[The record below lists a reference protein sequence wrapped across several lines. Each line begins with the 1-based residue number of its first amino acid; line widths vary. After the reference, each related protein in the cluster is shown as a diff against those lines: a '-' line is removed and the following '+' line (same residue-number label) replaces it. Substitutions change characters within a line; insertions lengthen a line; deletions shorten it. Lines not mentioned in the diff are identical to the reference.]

1 MCSECQHGPGALART
16 SERPVVALV
25 GRPNVGKSTLF
36 SRLAGV
42 HRKMGNWPAT
52 TVEVGTAT
60 IDIDG
65 HDIDLIDLP
74 GTASLSPISPDEQLA
89 CDLVVDE
96 GVDVV
101 VALIDASNI
110 ARCLFLLS
118 QVREV
123 SARVVVA
130 LTMPDI
136 AERRG
141 IHIDVERLQHELGVP
156 VVPVVPRTGAGVAD
170 IQAAIVSALELP
182 HRPHVPV
189 HFDDQEQAAA
199 RLSWVGELM
208 QRVVDRREERPTLT
222 DRVDRIITAPFLG
235 TVVLLAVL
243 WIVFQATTTLA
254 SPLQGALDAFI
265 NHTIGHRTSDWLM
278 QALPSLPWVR
288 GLVVDGVI
296 AGVGTLLTFLP
307 VMSIMFLLLA
317 ILEDSGYMARA
328 AVVADHL
335 MRIAGLPG
343 KALLPL
349 LVGFGCNVPAVSS
362 TRSVGDAK
370 HRILTCL
377 VVPFTACSAR
387 LAVYVFVAGIFFG
400 NRAGTVVFIMY
411 LVSISLVVVGSMLF
425 RLMFFR
431 GTKREPLLIELPPYR
446 LPTTKFVFADARL
459 RVQGFLREAGGLIV
473 STVLIVWLLMS
484 LPAGGTGSFAHT
496 SVEDSAYGAVSRVVA
511 PAFAPA
517 GFGDWHT
524 TGALLTGFV
533 AKEVVITSWA
543 QNYALV
549 DASQNFDRDSLS
561 EDLKRDFENSSKG
574 HPRSAIFAFLVFL
587 TAYTPCVA
595 TVAAQ
600 RREFGT
606 RWATTGLVSQLI
618 FAWCM
623 AVLVFQLLR
632 AFGVS

>member
-1 MCSECQHGPGALART
+1 MCSECQVADSTARQT
-16 SERPVVALV
+16 GHPVVALV

-52 TVEVGTAT
+52 TVEVGTAV
-60 IDIDG
+60 IDLG
-65 HDIDLIDLP
+65 GTSVELIDLP

-89 CDLVVDE
+89 CDLVVHG

-101 VALIDASNI
+101 VAMVDASNI
-110 ARCLFLLS
+110 ARCLFLLG
-118 QVREV
+118 QVREL
-123 SARVVVA
+123 SAHVVVA

-141 IHIDVERLQHELGVP
+141 IHIDVDALQAELGLP
-156 VVPVVPRTGAGVAD
+156 VVPVVPRTGEGVGD
-170 IQAAIVSALELP
+170 IRSAIAHAVAAP
-182 HRPHVPV
+182 HRPHSAPS
-189 HFDDQEQAAA
+189 FDDLAQAPA
-199 RLSWVGELM
+199 RLAWVSSVME
-208 QRVVDRREERPTLT
+208 RVVRRDEEQPTLT
-222 DRVDRIITAPFLG
+222 DRVDRVVTAPVLG
-235 TVVLLAVL
+235 TIVLLAVF
-243 WIVFQATTTLA
+243 WAVFQATTSLA
-254 SPLQGALDAFI
+254 APLQSALDSLINHSIGGWVDGRLSSLFPGAL
-265 NHTIGHRTSDWLM
+265 WL
-278 QALPSLPWVR
+278 R

-317 ILEDSGYMARA
+317 VLEDSGYMSRA

-349 LVGFGCNVPAVSS
+349 LVGFGCNVPAVAA
-362 TRSVGDAK
+362 TRSVGDAR
-370 HRILTCL
+370 HRILTGL

-400 NRAGTVVFIMY
+400 DRAGTVVFLMY
-411 LVSISLVVVGSMLF
+411 LVSITLVVLGALLF
-425 RLMFFR
+425 RVLFFR
-431 GTKREPLLIELPPYR
+431 GSHREPLLIELPPYR
-446 LPTTKFVFADARL
+446 LPTTKFVFADAWL
-459 RVQGFLREAGGLIV
+459 RVRGFLQEAGGLV
-473 STVLIVWLLMS
+473 VATVLIVWLLMS
-484 LPAGGTGSFAHT
+484 LPLGGGGTFANT
-496 SVEDSAYGAVSRVVA
+496 PVANSAYGSISRVVA
-511 PAFAPA
+511 PVFAPA

-524 TGALLTGFV
+524 TGALVTGFV

-549 DASQNFDRDSLS
+549 DASQNFDRNTL
-561 EDLKRDFENSSKG
+561 EQDLRRDIGISSGG
-574 HPRSAIFAFLVFL
+574 HPTAAILAFLIFL

-600 RREFGT
+600 RREFGA
-606 RWATTGLVSQLI
+606 RWAAVGVLSQLL
-618 FAWCM
+618 FAWGV
-623 AVLVFQLLR
+623 AVAVFQVLR
-632 AFGVS
+632 ALGVG

>member
-1 MCSECQHGPGALART
+1 MCSECKSGSGT
-16 SERPVVALV
+16 IERKTGNPVVALV

-52 TVEVGTAT
+52 TVEVGTAEVQIGGRT
-60 IDIDG
+60 IE
-65 HDIDLIDLP
+65 LIDLP

-89 CDLVVDE
+89 CDLVVDD

-101 VALIDASNI
+101 IALLDASNI

-123 SARVVVA
+123 SAQVVVA

-141 IHIDVERLQHELGVP
+141 IHIDVAALERELGVP
-156 VVPVVPRTGAGVAD
+156 VVPVVPRTGEGMDD
-170 IQAAIVSALELP
+170 IRAAIARAIELP
-182 HRPHVPV
+182 HRPHSPV
-189 HFDDQEQAAA
+189 HFDDLAQAPV
-199 RLSWVGELM
+199 RLSWVTDVM
-208 QRVVDRREERPTLT
+208 QRVVRRDAERTTLT
-222 DRVDRIITAPFLG
+222 DRVDRVVTAPFLG

-243 WIVFQATTTLA
+243 WMVFQATTSLA
-254 SPLQGALDAFI
+254 APLQSALDSLI
-265 NHTIGHRTSDWLM
+265 NHSIGGRLDGWLTDT
-278 QALPSLPWVR
+278 LPGAVWLR
-288 GLVVDGVI
+288 GLLVDGVI

-317 ILEDSGYMARA
+317 VLEDSGYMSRA

-335 MRIAGLPG
+335 MRVAGLPG

-362 TRSVGDAK
+362 TRSVGDAR
-370 HRILTCL
+370 HRILTGL

-400 NRAGTVVFIMY
+400 DRAGTVVFLMY
-411 LVSISLVVVGSMLF
+411 LVSITLVVVGSLLF
-425 RLMFFR
+425 RVLFFR

-446 LPTTKFVFADARL
+446 LPTTKFVFADAWL
-459 RVQGFLREAGGLIV
+459 RVKGFLEEAGGIV
-473 STVLIVWLLMS
+473 ISTVLIVWLLMS
-484 LPAGGTGSFAHT
+484 VPLGGGGSFANT
-496 SVEDSAYGAVSRVVA
+496 SVEDSAYGSISRAVS
-511 PAFAPA
+511 PIFAPA

-524 TGALLTGFV
+524 TGALVTGFV

-549 DASQNFDRDSLS
+549 DAEQNFDRASLES
-561 EDLKRDFENSSKG
+561 DLRADFERSSGG
-574 HPRSAIFAFLVFL
+574 HTNAAVLAFLVFL

-595 TVAAQ
+595 TVGAQ
-600 RREFGT
+600 RREFGA
-606 RWATTGLVSQLI
+606 RWAAIGVASQLV
-618 FAWCM
+618 FAWVI
-623 AVLVFQLLR
+623 AVAVFQVLR
-632 AFGVS
+632 ALGVG

>member
-1 MCSECQHGPGALART
+1 MCSECKTGPGTIERKT
-16 SERPVVALV
+16 GRPVVALV

-52 TVEVGTAT
+52 TVEVGTAEVAIGGRT
-60 IDIDG
+60 IE
-65 HDIDLIDLP
+65 LIDLP

-89 CDLVVDE
+89 CDLVVDD

-101 VALIDASNI
+101 VALLDASNI

-123 SARVVVA
+123 SAQVVVA

-141 IHIDVERLQHELGVP
+141 IHIDVAALQRELGVP
-156 VVPVVPRTGAGVAD
+156 VVPVIPRTGEGVDD
-170 IQAAIVSALELP
+170 IRAAIAAAIEAP
-182 HRPHVPV
+182 HRPHLPV
-189 HFDDQEQAAA
+189 HFDDLTQAPA
-199 RLSWVGELM
+199 RLAWVTDVM
-208 QRVVDRREERPTLT
+208 RRVVRRGEDRPTLT
-222 DRVDRIITAPFLG
+222 DRIDRFVTAPFLG

-243 WIVFQATTTLA
+243 WMVFQATTSLA
-254 SPLQGALDAFI
+254 APLQAVLDTFI
-265 NHTIGHRTSDWLM
+265 NHTIGGQVDGWLVE
-278 QALPSLPWVR
+278 QFPGALWLQ
-288 GLVVDGVI
+288 GLVVDGLI

-317 ILEDSGYMARA
+317 ILEDSGYMSRA

-335 MRIAGLPG
+335 MRVAGLPG

-362 TRSVGDAK
+362 TRSVGDAR
-370 HRILTCL
+370 HRILTGL

-400 NRAGTVVFIMY
+400 DRAGTVVFLMY
-411 LVSISLVVVGSMLF
+411 LVSITLVVVGSFLF

-431 GTKREPLLIELPPYR
+431 GSKREPLLIELPPYR
-446 LPTTKFVFADARL
+446 LPTTKFVFADAWL
-459 RVQGFLREAGGLIV
+459 RVKGFLQEAGGIVV
-473 STVLIVWLLMS
+473 STVLIVWFLMS
-484 LPAGGTGSFAHT
+484 MPLAGAGSFANT
-496 SVEDSAYGAVSRVVA
+496 PVADSAYGSISRAVA
-511 PAFAPA
+511 PVFAPA

-524 TGALLTGFV
+524 TGALVTGFV

-549 DASQNFDRDSLS
+549 DATQNFDRASL
-561 EDLKRDFENSSKG
+561 EADLRRDFERSSGG
-574 HPRSAIFAFLVFL
+574 HTNAAVLAFLVFL

-606 RWATTGLVSQLI
+606 RWAVVGVVSQLV
-618 FAWCM
+618 FAWVI
-623 AVLVFQLLR
+623 AVGVFQVLR
-632 AFGVS
+632 VLGVS

>member
-1 MCSECQHGPGALART
+1 MCSECGAGPGLIERRT
-16 SERPVVALV
+16 GRPVVALL

-52 TVEVGTAT
+52 TVEVGTAEVEL
-60 IDIDG
+60 DG
-65 HDIDLIDLP
+65 RAIELIDLP

-89 CDLVVDE
+89 CDLVVDD

-101 VALIDASNI
+101 VVLLDASNI

-118 QVREV
+118 QAREV
-123 SARVVVA
+123 SAQVVVA
-130 LTMPDI
+130 LTMGDI

-141 IHIDVERLQHELGVP
+141 IDIDRERLQQELGLP
-156 VVPVVPRTGAGVAD
+156 VVPVVPRTGEGLDD
-170 IQAAIVSALELP
+170 IRRAILAALDAP
-182 HRPHVPV
+182 HRPHHRV
-189 HFDDQEQAAA
+189 HFDDHAQAAD
-199 RLSWVGELM
+199 RLAWVSQLM
-208 QRVVDRREERPTLT
+208 GKVVQRQHEQPTLS
-222 DRVDRIITAPFLG
+222 DRVDRLVTAPFVG

-243 WIVFQATTTLA
+243 WMVFQATTTLA
-254 SPLQGALDAFI
+254 APLQDWLDTLI
-265 NHTIGHRTSDWLM
+265 NHDFGGTVNGWLTSLAPDALWL
-278 QALPSLPWVR
+278 R

-362 TRSVGDAK
+362 TRSVGDAR
-370 HRILTCL
+370 HRLLTGL

-400 NRAGTVVFIMY
+400 DRAGTVVFLMY
-411 LVSISLVVVGSMLF
+411 LVSITLVMVGALVF
-425 RLMFFR
+425 RAMFFR

-446 LPTTKFVFADARL
+446 LPTTKFVFADAWL
-459 RVQGFLREAGGLIV
+459 RVKGFLQEAGGIV
-473 STVLIVWLLMS
+473 VTTVLVVWLLMS
-484 LPAGGTGSFAHT
+484 VPLGGVGSFANT
-496 SVEDSAYGAVSRVVA
+496 PVEDSAYGAVSRAISPV
-511 PAFAPA
+511 FAPA
-517 GFGDWHT
+517 GFDDWHT
-524 TGALLTGFV
+524 TGALVTGFV

-543 QNYALV
+543 QNYALL
-549 DASQNFDRDSLS
+549 DERQNFDNSRLRA
-561 EDLKRDFENSSKG
+561 DLRRDFDRSSGG
-574 HPRSAIFAFLVFL
+574 HSNAAVLAFLVFL

-606 RWATTGLVSQLI
+606 RWAAIGIGTQLL
-618 FAWCM
+618 FAWVM
-623 AVLVFQLLR
+623 AVVVFQALR
-632 AFGVS
+632 AIGIG

>member
-1 MCSECQHGPGALART
+1 MCNECKTGAGT
-16 SERPVVALV
+16 IERRVGNPVVALV

-52 TVEVGTAT
+52 TVEVGTAEVVIGDRT
-60 IDIDG
+60 IE
-65 HDIDLIDLP
+65 LIDLP

-89 CDLVVDE
+89 CDLVVDD

-101 VALIDASNI
+101 VALLDASNI
-110 ARCLFLLS
+110 ARCLFLIS

-123 SARVVVA
+123 SAQVVVA

-136 AERRG
+136 AARRG
-141 IHIDVERLQHELGVP
+141 IHIDVAALQRELGVP
-156 VVPVVPRTGAGVAD
+156 VVPVVPRTGEGVDD
-170 IQAAIVSALELP
+170 IRAAIAQAIELP
-182 HRPHVPV
+182 QRPHTPV
-189 HFDDQEQAAA
+189 HFDDLAQAST
-199 RLSWVGELM
+199 RLNWVTDVM
-208 QRVVDRREERPTLT
+208 QRVVRRGEDRPTLT
-222 DRVDRIITAPFLG
+222 DRVDRFVTAPFLG

-243 WIVFQATTTLA
+243 WIVFQATTSLA
-254 SPLQGALDAFI
+254 APLQGALDSLI
-265 NHTIGHRTSDWLM
+265 NHSIGGRVDSWLTDAAPG
-278 QALPSLPWVR
+278 ALWLR

-317 ILEDSGYMARA
+317 ILEDSGYMSRA

-362 TRSVGDAK
+362 TRSVGDAR
-370 HRILTCL
+370 HRILTGL

-400 NRAGTVVFIMY
+400 DRAGTVVFLMY
-411 LVSISLVVVGSMLF
+411 LVSITLVVVGALLF

-431 GTKREPLLIELPPYR
+431 GITREPLLIELPPYR
-446 LPTTKFVFADARL
+446 LPTTKFVFADAWL
-459 RVQGFLREAGGLIV
+459 RVKGFLEEAGGIVV

-484 LPAGGTGSFAHT
+484 TPIGGSGTFADT
-496 SVEDSAYGAVSRVVA
+496 PVADSAYGSISRVVA
-511 PAFAPA
+511 PVFAPA

-524 TGALLTGFV
+524 TGALVTGFV

-549 DASQNFDRDSLS
+549 DAEQNFDRASL
-561 EDLKRDFENSSKG
+561 EHDLRSDFDRSSGG
-574 HPRSAIFAFLVFL
+574 HANAAVLAFLVFL

-606 RWATTGLVSQLI
+606 RWAVIGIVSQLV
-618 FAWCM
+618 FAWAM
-623 AVLVFQLLR
+623 AVVVFQVLR
-632 AFGVS
+632 ALGVG

>member
-1 MCSECQHGPGALART
+1 MLERKSG
-16 SERPVVALV
+16 RPVVALV

-36 SRLAGV
+36 SRLSGS

-52 TVEVGTAT
+52 TVEVGTAEVQ
-60 IDIDG
+60 IGG
-65 HDIDLIDLP
+65 HQVELLDLP
-74 GTASLSPISPDEQLA
+74 GTASLSPISPDEALA

-101 VALIDASNI
+101 VALVDASNI
-110 ARCLFLLS
+110 ARCLFLLH
-118 QVREV
+118 QVREL
-123 SARVVVA
+123 SAHVVVA
-130 LTMPDI
+130 LTMPDV

-141 IHIDVERLQHELGVP
+141 IHIDVAALQRELGGVA
-156 VVPVVPRTGAGVAD
+156 VIPVVPRTGEGVD
-170 IQAAIVSALELP
+170 DVRAAISTSLSLP
-182 HRPHVPV
+182 HRPHHSVN
-189 HFDDQEQAAA
+189 FDDLEQAAH
-199 RLSWVGELM
+199 RLSWVSDVMSE
-208 QRVVDRREERPTLT
+208 VVTRDVERPTLT
-222 DRVDRIITAPFLG
+222 DRVDRVATAPIMG

-243 WIVFQATTTLA
+243 WAVFQSTTTFA
-254 SPLQGALDAFI
+254 APLQRWLDALI
-265 NHTIGHRTSDWLM
+265 NHDVGGAVSSWLTS
-278 QALPSLPWVR
+278 ALPDALWLR
-288 GLVVDGVI
+288 GLLVDGVI

-317 ILEDSGYMARA
+317 ILEDSGYMSRA

-362 TRSVGDAK
+362 TRSVGDAR
-370 HRILTCL
+370 HRLLTGL

-387 LAVYVFVAGIFFG
+387 LAVYVFIAGIFFG
-400 NRAGTVVFIMY
+400 DRAGTVVFLMY
-411 LVSISLVVVGSMLF
+411 LVSITLVVVGALLF
-425 RLMFFR
+425 RLLFFR

-446 LPTTKFVFADARL
+446 LPTTKFVFADAWL
-459 RVQGFLREAGGLIV
+459 RVKGFLQEAGGLVI

-484 LPAGGTGSFAHT
+484 IPLGAGTFANT
-496 SVEDSAYGAVSRVVA
+496 PVETSAYGSISRLVA
-511 PAFAPA
+511 PVFGPA

-549 DASQNFDRDSLS
+549 DTKQNFDRVQLES
-561 EDLKRDFENSSKG
+561 DLRREFEQSSGG
-574 HPRSAIFAFLVFL
+574 HADAAVFAFLVFL

-606 RWATTGLVSQLI
+606 RWAVIGVVAQLI
-618 FAWCM
+618 FAWGV
-623 AVLVFQLLR
+623 AVLVFQTLR
-632 AFGVS
+632 LIGIG

>member
-1 MCSECQHGPGALART
+1 MCSECQSGTGTIERRT
-16 SERPVVALV
+16 GRPVVALV

-52 TVEVGTAT
+52 TVEVGTAEVT
-60 IDIDG
+60 IGDRTIE
-65 HDIDLIDLP
+65 LLDLP
-74 GTASLSPISPDEQLA
+74 GTSSLSPISPDEQLA
-89 CDLVVDE
+89 CDLVVDD

-101 VALIDASNI
+101 IALLDASNI

-123 SARVVVA
+123 STQVVVA

-141 IHIDVERLQHELGVP
+141 IHIDVDALQRELGVP
-156 VVPVVPRTGAGVAD
+156 VVPVVPRTGEGVDD
-170 IQAAIVSALELP
+170 IRAAIARAIEAP
-182 HRPHVPV
+182 HRPHTPV
-189 HFDDQEQAAA
+189 RFDDTVQASA
-199 RLSWVGELM
+199 RLAWVADIM
-208 QRVVDRREERPTLT
+208 QRVVRRGEERQTLT
-222 DRVDRIITAPFLG
+222 DRIDRIVIAPFLG

-243 WIVFQATTTLA
+243 WIVFQSTTSLA
-254 SPLQGALDAFI
+254 APIQGWLDTVI
-265 NHTIGHRTSDWLM
+265 NHGLGGSVDAWL
-278 QALPSLPWVR
+278 AGVAPDAPWLR
-288 GLVVDGVI
+288 GLVVDGII

-317 ILEDSGYMARA
+317 VLEDSGYMSRA

-335 MRIAGLPG
+335 MRVAGLPG

-362 TRSVGDAK
+362 TRSVGDAR
-370 HRILTCL
+370 HRILTGL

-400 NRAGTVVFIMY
+400 SRAGTVVFLMY
-411 LVSISLVVVGSMLF
+411 LVSITLVVLGALLF
-425 RLMFFR
+425 RLLFFR

-446 LPTTKFVFADARL
+446 LPTTKFVFADAWL
-459 RVQGFLREAGGLIV
+459 RVRGFLEEAGGIVV

-484 LPAGGTGSFAHT
+484 IPLAGGSFAQT
-496 SVEDSAYGAVSRVVA
+496 PVEDSAYGRISRVISPV
-511 PAFAPA
+511 FAPA
-517 GFGDWHT
+517 GFDDWHT
-524 TGALLTGFV
+524 TGALVTGFV

-549 DASQNFDRDSLS
+549 DARQDFDRAALES
-561 EDLKRDFENSSKG
+561 DLQREFERSSGG
-574 HPRSAIFAFLVFL
+574 HATAAVLAFLVFL

-595 TVAAQ
+595 TVGAQ
-600 RREFGT
+600 RREFGM
-606 RWATTGLVSQLI
+606 RWAAIGVGMQLVL
-618 FAWCM
+618 AWVL
-623 AVLVFQLLR
+623 AVVVFQVLR
-632 AFGVS
+632 ALGVG

>member
-1 MCSECQHGPGALART
+1 MLLERMPG
-16 SERPVVALV
+16 RPVVALV

-36 SRLAGV
+36 SQLSGS

-52 TVEVGTAT
+52 TVEVGTAEVQ
-60 IDIDG
+60 ING
-65 HDIDLIDLP
+65 QRVELIDLP
-74 GTASLSPISPDEQLA
+74 GTSSLSPISPDEALA
-89 CDLVVDE
+89 CDLVVDA

-101 VALIDASNI
+101 VALVDASNI
-110 ARCLFLLS
+110 ARCLFLLH
-118 QVREV
+118 QVREL
-123 SARVVVA
+123 SAHVVVA
-130 LTMPDI
+130 LTMPDV

-141 IHIDVERLQHELGVP
+141 IHIDVIALQCELGG
-156 VVPVVPRTGAGVAD
+156 VVVIPVVPRTGEGVD
-170 IQAAIVSALELP
+170 DVRAAIAASLALPHQP
-182 HRPHVPV
+182 HRPIG
-189 HFDDQEQAAA
+189 FDDLAQAPH
-199 RLSWVGELM
+199 RLSWVSDVM
-208 QRVVDRREERPTLT
+208 SKVVTRDVERPTLT
-222 DRVDRIITAPFLG
+222 DRIDRVATAPLLG
-235 TVVLLAVL
+235 TVLLLAVL
-243 WIVFQATTTLA
+243 WVVFQSTTTFA
-254 SPLQGALDAFI
+254 APLQSWLDSLI
-265 NHTIGHRTSDWLM
+265 NHDLGGAISSWLTSTVPDALWL
-278 QALPSLPWVR
+278 R

-317 ILEDSGYMARA
+317 ILEDSGYMSRA

-362 TRSVGDAK
+362 TRSVGDAR
-370 HRILTCL
+370 HRLLTGL

-400 NRAGTVVFIMY
+400 DRAGTVVFLMY
-411 LVSISLVVVGSMLF
+411 LVSITLVVVGALLF
-425 RLMFFR
+425 RLLFFR

-446 LPTTKFVFADARL
+446 LPTTKFVFADAWL
-459 RVQGFLREAGGLIV
+459 RVKGFLQEAGGLVI

-484 LPAGGTGSFAHT
+484 IPLGAGTFAK
-496 SVEDSAYGAVSRVVA
+496 SPVETSAYGSISRLVA
-511 PAFAPA
+511 PVFAPA

-549 DASQNFDRDSLS
+549 DTKQNFDRVQLES
-561 EDLKRDFENSSKG
+561 DLRREFEQSSGG
-574 HPRSAIFAFLVFL
+574 HANAAVFAFLVFL

-606 RWATTGLVSQLI
+606 RWAVIGVVAQLA
-618 FAWCM
+618 FAWCI
-623 AVLVFQLLR
+623 AVLVFQVLR
-632 AFGVS
+632 LIGVG

>member
-1 MCSECQHGPGALART
+1 MCSECQSGSGT
-16 SERPVVALV
+16 IERKAGNPVVALV

-36 SRLAGV
+36 SRIAGV

-52 TVEVGTAT
+52 TVEVGTAEVQLGGRT
-60 IDIDG
+60 IE
-65 HDIDLIDLP
+65 LIDLP
-74 GTASLSPISPDEQLA
+74 GTSSLSPISPDEQLA
-89 CDLVVDE
+89 CDLVVDD

-101 VALIDASNI
+101 VVLLDASNI

-118 QVREV
+118 QVREI
-123 SARVVVA
+123 SAQVIVA

-141 IHIDVERLQHELGVP
+141 IHIDIDALQRELGLP
-156 VVPVVPRTGAGVAD
+156 VVPVIPRTGEGVDD
-170 IQAAIVSALELP
+170 IKAAIATAIEAP
-182 HRPHVPV
+182 HRAHAPV
-189 HFDDQEQAAA
+189 HFDDLVQAPA
-199 RLSWVGELM
+199 RLSWVTDVM
-208 QRVVDRREERPTLT
+208 QRVVRRSEDRPTVT
-222 DRVDRIITAPFLG
+222 DRIDRFVTAPLLG

-243 WIVFQATTTLA
+243 WMVFQATTSLA
-254 SPLQGALDAFI
+254 APLQDALDSLINHIIGGRVDGWLTDMFPGAL
-265 NHTIGHRTSDWLM
+265 WL
-278 QALPSLPWVR
+278 Q

-362 TRSVGDAK
+362 TRSMGDAR
-370 HRILTCL
+370 HRILTGL

-400 NRAGTVVFIMY
+400 NRAGTVVFLMY
-411 LVSISLVVVGSMLF
+411 LVSITLVVAGSFLF

-446 LPTTKFVFADARL
+446 LPTTKFVFADAWL
-459 RVQGFLREAGGLIV
+459 RVKGFLEEAGGIVV
-473 STVLIVWLLMS
+473 STVLIVWFLMS
-484 LPAGGTGSFAHT
+484 LPLGGTGTFANT
-496 SVEDSAYGAVSRVVA
+496 PVADSAYGSISRVVA
-511 PAFAPA
+511 PVFAPA

-524 TGALLTGFV
+524 TGALVTGFV

-549 DASQNFDRDSLS
+549 DSEQNFDRASL
-561 EDLKRDFENSSKG
+561 ERDLRGDFERSSGG
-574 HPRSAIFAFLVFL
+574 HANAAVLAFLVFL

-606 RWATTGLVSQLI
+606 RWAVVGVISQLI
-618 FAWCM
+618 FAWVI
-623 AVLVFQLLR
+623 AVAVFQALR
-632 AFGVS
+632 ALGVG

>member
-1 MCSECQHGPGALART
+1 MCSECQSGPGLLERRT
-16 SERPVVALV
+16 GRPVVALV

-52 TVEVGTAT
+52 TVEVGTAVV
-60 IDIDG
+60 DIG
-65 HDIDLIDLP
+65 GRPVELIDLP

-101 VALIDASNI
+101 VVLVDASNI
-110 ARCLFLLS
+110 ARCLYLVS

-123 SARVVVA
+123 PAQVIVA
-130 LTMPDI
+130 LTMGDI

-141 IHIDVERLQHELGVP
+141 IRVDVESLQRELGLP
-156 VVPVVPRTGAGVAD
+156 VIPVVPRSGEGIDA
-170 IQAAIVSALELP
+170 IRAAIATAALMPHQP
-182 HRPHVPV
+182 HRPL
-189 HFDDQEQAAA
+189 HFDDDAQAVA
-199 RLSWVGELM
+199 RLGWVGEVM
-208 QRVVDRREERPTLT
+208 ERVVDRREERPTIT
-222 DRVDRIITAPFLG
+222 DRVDRFVTAPVLG
-235 TVVLLAVL
+235 TLVLLAVL
-243 WIVFQATTTLA
+243 WIVFQSTTTLA
-254 SPLQGALDAFI
+254 APLQGWLDSLI
-265 NHTIGHRTSDWLM
+265 NHRLGGLVAGWLTDL
-278 QALPSLPWVR
+278 APHAVWLR

-335 MRIAGLPG
+335 MRVAGLPG

-362 TRSVGDAK
+362 TRSVGDAR
-370 HRILTCL
+370 HRLLTGL

-400 NRAGTVVFIMY
+400 DRAGTVVFLMY
-411 LVSISLVVVGSMLF
+411 LVSITLVVLGSLLF
-425 RLMFFR
+425 RTLFFR
-431 GTKREPLLIELPPYR
+431 GTTREPLLIELPPYR
-446 LPTTKFVFADARL
+446 LPTTKFVFADAWL
-459 RVQGFLREAGGLIV
+459 RVRGFLEEAGGIVV

-484 LPAGGTGSFAHT
+484 IPLAAGAFAQT
-496 SVEDSAYGAVSRVVA
+496 PIADSAYGAVARAVA
-511 PAFAPA
+511 PVFAPA
-517 GFGDWHT
+517 GFDDWHT
-524 TGALLTGFV
+524 AGALVTGFV
-533 AKEVVITSWA
+533 AKEVVISSWA

-549 DASQNFDRDSLS
+549 DSTQTFDRRSLAT
-561 EDLKRDFENSSKG
+561 DLKRDFATSADG
-574 HPRSAIFAFLVFL
+574 HTTAAVLAFLVFL

-595 TVAAQ
+595 TVGAQ
-600 RREFGT
+600 RREFGW
-606 RWATTGLVSQLI
+606 RWAAIGVATQLL
-618 FAWCM
+618 FAWLV
-623 AVLVFQLLR
+623 AVAVFQLLR
-632 AFGVS
+632 AIGVG

>member
-1 MCSECQHGPGALART
+1 MCSECKTGAGT
-16 SERPVVALV
+16 IERKAGHPVVALV

-52 TVEVGTAT
+52 TVEVGTAEVQIGSRT
-60 IDIDG
+60 IE
-65 HDIDLIDLP
+65 LIDLP

-89 CDLVVDE
+89 CDLVVDD

-101 VALIDASNI
+101 VALLDASNI

-123 SARVVVA
+123 PAQVVVA

-141 IHIDVERLQHELGVP
+141 IHIDVEALQRELGVP
-156 VVPVVPRTGAGVAD
+156 VVPVIPRTGEGVDD
-170 IQAAIVSALELP
+170 IRAAIATALEAP
-182 HRPHVPV
+182 HRPHRPV
-189 HFDDQEQAAA
+189 HFDDLTQAPA
-199 RLSWVGELM
+199 RLTWVTDVM
-208 QRVVDRREERPTLT
+208 QRVVRRGEDRPTLT
-222 DRVDRIITAPFLG
+222 DRIDRFVTAPFLG

-243 WIVFQATTTLA
+243 WMVFQATTSLA
-254 SPLQGALDAFI
+254 APLQDALDSLI
-265 NHTIGHRTSDWLM
+265 NHTIGGRVDNWLTDLFPG
-278 QALPSLPWVR
+278 ALWLQ

-317 ILEDSGYMARA
+317 ILEDSGYMSRA

-335 MRIAGLPG
+335 MRVAGLPG

-362 TRSVGDAK
+362 TRSVGDAR
-370 HRILTCL
+370 HRILTGL

-400 NRAGTVVFIMY
+400 DRAGTVVFLMY
-411 LVSISLVVVGSMLF
+411 LVSITLVVVGSFLF

-446 LPTTKFVFADARL
+446 LPTTKFVFADAWL
-459 RVQGFLREAGGLIV
+459 RVKGFLQEAGGIVV

-484 LPAGGTGSFAHT
+484 VPLGGVGSFANT
-496 SVEDSAYGAVSRVVA
+496 PVQDSAYGSISRAVA
-511 PAFAPA
+511 PVFAPA

-524 TGALLTGFV
+524 TGALVTGFV

-549 DASQNFDRDSLS
+549 DATQNFDRASL
-561 EDLKRDFENSSKG
+561 ERDLRRDFERSSGG
-574 HPRSAIFAFLVFL
+574 HTNAAVLAFLVFL

-606 RWATTGLVSQLI
+606 RWAVIGVVSQLV
-618 FAWCM
+618 FAWVI
-623 AVLVFQLLR
+623 AVVVFQVLR
-632 AFGVS
+632 ALGVG

>member
-1 MCSECQHGPGALART
+1 MCSECKTGPGVIERRT
-16 SERPVVALV
+16 GRPVVALV

-52 TVEVGTAT
+52 TVEVGTAEVT
-60 IDIDG
+60 IDGRRIE
-65 HDIDLIDLP
+65 LIDLP

-89 CDLVVDE
+89 CDLVVDD

-101 VALIDASNI
+101 VALLDASNI
-110 ARCLFLLS
+110 ARCLFLMS

-123 SARVVVA
+123 SAQVIVA
-130 LTMPDI
+130 LTMTDI

-141 IHIDVERLQHELGVP
+141 IDVNVRALEHALGVK
-156 VVPVVPRTGAGVAD
+156 VVPVVPRTGEGMD
-170 IQAAIVSALELP
+170 EMRAAIVEAVDAP
-182 HRPHVPV
+182 HRPHRPV
-189 HFDDQEQAAA
+189 HFDDHAQADE
-199 RLSWVGELM
+199 RLAWVSEVM
-208 QRVVDRREERPTLT
+208 AMAVRREHDRPTLT
-222 DRVDRIITAPFLG
+222 DRVDRVITAPFLG
-235 TVVLLAVL
+235 TGFLLAVL
-243 WIVFQATTTLA
+243 WVVFQATTTLA
-254 SPLQGALDAFI
+254 APVQ
-265 NHTIGHRTSDWLM
+265 DWLDTLINNSVGGRVDDWLTGLAPD
-278 QALPSLPWVR
+278 ALWLR

-296 AGVGTLLTFLP
+296 AGAGTLLTFLP

-317 ILEDSGYMARA
+317 VLEDSGYMSRA

-362 TRSVGDAK
+362 TRSVGDAR
-370 HRILTCL
+370 HRILTGL

-400 NRAGTVVFIMY
+400 DRAGTVVFFMY
-411 LVSISLVVVGSMLF
+411 LVSITLVMVGALVF
-425 RLMFFR
+425 RFMFFR
-431 GTKREPLLIELPPYR
+431 GAKREPLLIELPPYR
-446 LPTTKFVFADARL
+446 LPTTKFVFADAWL
-459 RVQGFLREAGGLIV
+459 RVKGFLEEAGGIVV

-484 LPAGGTGSFAHT
+484 VPLGGSGSFADT
-496 SVEDSAYGAVSRVVA
+496 PVQDSAYGRVSQAVS
-511 PAFAPA
+511 PLFAPA

-524 TGALLTGFV
+524 TGALITGFV

-549 DASQNFDRDSLS
+549 DSEQNFDRSVL
-561 EDLKRDFENSSKG
+561 ERDLKRDFERSSGG
-574 HPRSAIFAFLVFL
+574 HPTAAILAFLVFL

-595 TVAAQ
+595 TVGAQ

-606 RWATTGLVSQLI
+606 RWAVIGVVTQFV
-618 FAWCM
+618 FAWVL
-623 AVLVFQLLR
+623 AVGIFQVLR
-632 AFGVS
+632 LIGIG

>member
-1 MCSECQHGPGALART
+1 MCSECQAGTGLIERRT
-16 SERPVVALV
+16 GRPVVALV

-52 TVEVGTAT
+52 TVEVGTAE
-60 IDIDG
+60 IVIDG
-65 HDIDLIDLP
+65 RPIQLIDLP

-89 CDLVVDE
+89 CDLVVDD

-101 VALIDASNI
+101 VALVDASNI

-123 SARVVVA
+123 AAHVIVA
-130 LTMPDI
+130 VTMTDI

-141 IHIDVERLQHELGVP
+141 INVDIEAMRRELGVP
-156 VVPVVPRTGAGVAD
+156 VIPVVPRTGEGVD
-170 IQAAIVSALELP
+170 EIRAAINVAASQP
-182 HRPHVPV
+182 HRPHTAVR
-189 HFDDQEQAAA
+189 FDDQAQAAD
-199 RLSWVGELM
+199 RLAWVAQFM
-208 QRVVDRREERPTLT
+208 QRVVRRGEDRPTLT
-222 DRVDRIITAPFLG
+222 DRIDRIVTAPFLG
-235 TVVLLAVL
+235 TLVLLAVL
-243 WIVFQATTTLA
+243 WVVFQSTTSLA
-254 SPLQGALDAFI
+254 APIQDWLDALI
-265 NHTIGHRTSDWLM
+265 NHGLGGRVETWL
-278 QALPSLPWVR
+278 AGVAPDAIWLR

-317 ILEDSGYMARA
+317 ILEDSGYMSRA

-335 MRIAGLPG
+335 MRVAGLPG

-362 TRSVGDAK
+362 TRSVGDAR
-370 HRILTCL
+370 HRILTGL

-400 NRAGTVVFIMY
+400 NRAGTIVFLMY
-411 LVSISLVVVGSMLF
+411 LVSITLVVVGALLF
-425 RLMFFR
+425 RVLFFR
-431 GTKREPLLIELPPYR
+431 GTTREPLLIELPPYR
-446 LPTTKFVFADARL
+446 LPTTKFVFADAWL
-459 RVQGFLREAGGLIV
+459 RVKGFLEEAGGIV
-473 STVLIVWLLMS
+473 VSAVLIVWLLMS
-484 LPAGGTGSFAHT
+484 IPMGAGSFAHT
-496 SVEDSAYGAVSRVVA
+496 PVEDSAYGQVSRVIA
-511 PAFAPA
+511 PVFAPA

-524 TGALLTGFV
+524 TGALVTGFV

-549 DASQNFDRDSLS
+549 DAKQNFDRASLGS
-561 EDLKRDFENSSKG
+561 DLRRDFDHSSGG
-574 HPRSAIFAFLVFL
+574 HGTAAVLAFLVFL

-595 TVAAQ
+595 TVGAQ

-606 RWATTGLVSQLI
+606 RWAAVGVATQLA
-618 FAWCM
+618 FAWIL
-623 AVLVFQLLR
+623 AVVVFQLLR
-632 AFGVS
+632 AIGVG

>member
-1 MCSECQHGPGALART
+1 MCSECKTGPGVIERRT
-16 SERPVVALV
+16 GRPVVALV

-52 TVEVGTAT
+52 TVEVGTANVT
-60 IDIDG
+60 IDG
-65 HDIDLIDLP
+65 RDIELIDLP

-89 CDLVVDE
+89 CDLVVDD

-101 VALIDASNI
+101 IALLDASNI
-110 ARCLFLLS
+110 ARCLFLMS

-123 SARVVVA
+123 SAQVIVA
-130 LTMPDI
+130 LTMTDI
-136 AERRG
+136 ADRRG
-141 IHIDVERLQHELGVP
+141 IDVNVRALEHALGVK
-156 VVPVVPRTGAGVAD
+156 VVPVVPRTGEGMDD
-170 IQAAIVSALELP
+170 IRSAIVEAVEAP
-182 HRPHVPV
+182 HRPHTPV
-189 HFDDQEQAAA
+189 HFDDHAQAAE
-199 RLSWVGELM
+199 RLAWVSEVMALA
-208 QRVVDRREERPTLT
+208 VRREHDRPTLT
-222 DRVDRIITAPFLG
+222 DRVDRVVTAPFIG
-235 TVVLLAVL
+235 TGVLLAVL
-243 WIVFQATTTLA
+243 WAVFQATTTLA
-254 SPLQGALDAFI
+254 APVQDWMDSLI
-265 NHTIGHRTSDWLM
+265 NHSIGGRVDGWLTGLAPD
-278 QALPSLPWVR
+278 ALWLR

-296 AGVGTLLTFLP
+296 AGAGTLLTFLP

-317 ILEDSGYMARA
+317 VLEDSGYMSRA

-362 TRSVGDAK
+362 TRSVGDAR
-370 HRILTCL
+370 HRILTGL

-400 NRAGTVVFIMY
+400 DRAGTVVFLMY
-411 LVSISLVVVGSMLF
+411 LVSITLVMVGALVF

-446 LPTTKFVFADARL
+446 LPTTKFVFADAWL
-459 RVQGFLREAGGLIV
+459 RVKGFLQEAGGMVV

-484 LPAGGTGSFAHT
+484 VPLGGTGSFADT
-496 SVEDSAYGAVSRVVA
+496 PVQDSAYGRVSQAVS
-511 PAFAPA
+511 PLFAPA

-524 TGALLTGFV
+524 TGALITGFV

-549 DASQNFDRDSLS
+549 DNEQNFDRSVL
-561 EDLKRDFENSSKG
+561 ERDLKRDFEESSGG
-574 HPRSAIFAFLVFL
+574 HPTAAILAFLVFL

-595 TVAAQ
+595 TVGAQ

-606 RWATTGLVSQLI
+606 RWAVIGVVTQFA
-618 FAWCM
+618 FAWVL
-623 AVLVFQLLR
+623 AVAIFQVLR
-632 AFGVS
+632 LIGVG

>member
-1 MCSECQHGPGALART
+1 MCSDCQAGAGTIERRT
-16 SERPVVALV
+16 GRPVVALV

-52 TVEVGTAT
+52 TVEVGTAEVMIGDRT
-60 IDIDG
+60 VE
-65 HDIDLIDLP
+65 LIDLP
-74 GTASLSPISPDEQLA
+74 GTSSLSPISPDEQLA
-89 CDLVVDE
+89 CDLVVDD

-101 VALIDASNI
+101 IALVDASNI

-118 QVREV
+118 QVREI
-123 SARVVVA
+123 SAQVVVA

-141 IHIDVERLQHELGVP
+141 IHIDVDALQRELGIP
-156 VVPVVPRTGAGVAD
+156 VVPVVPRTGEGVDDIRAAIAAA
-170 IQAAIVSALELP
+170 IQAP

-189 HFDDQEQAAA
+189 HFDDTVQASA
-199 RLSWVGELM
+199 RLTWVADIM
-208 QRVVDRREERPTLT
+208 QRVVRRSEERQTLT
-222 DRVDRIITAPFLG
+222 DRIDRFVTAPFLG
-235 TVVLLAVL
+235 TAVLLVVLWL
-243 WIVFQATTTLA
+243 VFQSTTSLA
-254 SPLQGALDAFI
+254 APIQDWLDALI
-265 NHTIGHRTSDWLM
+265 NQGLGGWADSWL
-278 QALPSLPWVR
+278 AGVAPNAPWLR

-317 ILEDSGYMARA
+317 VLEDSGYMSRA

-335 MRIAGLPG
+335 MRVAGLPG

-362 TRSVGDAK
+362 TRSVGDAR
-370 HRILTCL
+370 HRILTGL

-400 NRAGTVVFIMY
+400 DRAGTVVFLMY
-411 LVSISLVVVGSMLF
+411 LVSITLVVVGALLF
-425 RLMFFR
+425 RLLFFR
-431 GTKREPLLIELPPYR
+431 GTRREPLLIELPPYR
-446 LPTTKFVFADARL
+446 LPTTKFVFADAWL
-459 RVQGFLREAGGLIV
+459 RVKGFLEEAGGIVV

-484 LPAGGTGSFAHT
+484 IPLGGGSFAQT
-496 SVEDSAYGAVSRVVA
+496 PVEDSAYGRISRVISPV
-511 PAFAPA
+511 FAPA
-517 GFGDWHT
+517 GFDDWHT
-524 TGALLTGFV
+524 TGALVTGFV

-549 DASQNFDRDSLS
+549 DARQDFDRAALESYLQREFD
-561 EDLKRDFENSSKG
+561 RSSGG
-574 HPRSAIFAFLVFL
+574 HATAAVLAFLVFL

-595 TVAAQ
+595 TVGAQ
-600 RREFGT
+600 RREFGM
-606 RWATTGLVSQLI
+606 RWAAIGVGMQLVL
-618 FAWCM
+618 AWVM
-623 AVLVFQLLR
+623 AVAVFQVLR
-632 AFGVS
+632 ALGVG